1 MIVVYRPELSN
12 PPKAAESSIGFSL
25 LPKEG
30 ERKTIHVRIENG
42 VTRDFDESNWER
54 IKDFDV
60 VKTLMSVGAL
70 EIKNEEP
77 APVVQSPRQD
87 QIKDVS
93 LTDALKLIEAS
104 FDVEQLKKWDAKD
117 QRIKVK
123 NAIGKR
129 IAAISEG
136 NG

>member
-25 LPKEG
+25 LPQG
-30 ERKTIHVRIENG
+30 DERKTVHVRIENG
-42 VTRDFDESNWER
+42 VTRNFDESAWER
-54 IKDFDV
+54 IKDFDL
-60 VKTLMSVGAL
+60 VKNLIGVGAL
-70 EIKNEEP
+70 EIKDEEP
-77 APVVQSPRQD
+77 APVVQTSRQD
-87 QIKDVS
+87 HIKDVS
-93 LTDALKLIEAS
+93 LTDALQLIEAS
-104 FDVEQLKKWDAKD
+104 FDIQQLQKWDAKD